1 VLRSRI
7 WQVTCL
13 ALVGAAC
20 EEEGYRLELA
30 VHADDPAALVDGAT
44 VVVRVRDRQTRER
57 TLVATATLG
66 EDLGDARPFEVAL
79 DLDGGG
85 AYDAHVLVD
94 APDGR
99 WYATRCYS
107 IGGTK
112 RSAVLLA
119 GPLDETTDADGDGW
133 PVEDVCTDP
142 GGRACAD
149 PCPPLRA
156 IDCNE
161 DEPEIHPTARDLC
174 QDQIDQDCSG
184 TDALCAEDEGPDT

>member
-1 VLRSRI
+1 VLRTR
-7 WQVTCL
+7 VCRVACL
-13 ALVGAAC
+13 ALVAAAC
-20 EEEGYRLELA
+20 EEEGYRLELSI
-30 VHADDPAALVDGAT
+30 HASDEAALVHGAT
-44 VVVRVRDRQTRER
+44 VMVRVRDRQTRDR
-57 TLVATATLG
+57 ALVAMSTLAGDLG
-66 EDLGDARPFEVAL
+66 EGPFEVGL
-79 DLDGGG
+79 DLNGGG

-112 RSAVLLA
+112 TSAVLLA
-119 GPLDETTDADGDGW
+119 GPLDRATDEDGDGW
-133 PVEDVCTDP
+133 PVEDDCKDP
-142 GGRACAD
+142 GGGACAD

-156 IDCNE
+156 DDCNE
-161 DEPEIHPTARDLC
+161 DEPEIHPAAADLC